1 MALAS
6 ASKEIAASQDKVW
19 AIIADPS
26 RNAEWNTLHDKW
38 KSEAPTVIAQG
49 DKMSEVVS
57 IMGMPNTIVWEVT
70 QYDAPNTFTISGA
83 GMANAKV
90 TFTMSVEA
98 NGAGSIAKIDAEF
111 ISQMMVGAIGKAI
124 ERTAFKELEASLLKL
139 ADLVA

>member
-38 KSEAPTVIAQG
+38 KSAAPTVIAQG

-57 IMGMPNTIVWEVT
+57 IMGMPNTIIWDVVE
-70 QYDAPNTFTISGA
+70 YDAPNTFTISGT

-90 TFTMSVEA
+90 SFTMSVEVK
-98 NGAGSIAKIDAEF
+98 GDSSIAKIDAEF

-124 ERTAFKELEASLLKL
+124 ERTASKELEASLNKL
-139 ADLVA
+139 AELLA